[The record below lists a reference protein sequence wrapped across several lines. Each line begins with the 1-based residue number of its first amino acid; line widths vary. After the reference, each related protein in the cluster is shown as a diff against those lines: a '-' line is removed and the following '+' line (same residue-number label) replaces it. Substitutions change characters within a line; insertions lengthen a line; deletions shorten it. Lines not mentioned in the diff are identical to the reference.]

1 MGALTF
7 DALLRSL
14 KQGAPDPVYYLHGE
28 EDVLKD
34 EAVRVLLERA
44 VDPAAR
50 DFNVDQRTAADLD
63 PEAFNALVNTPPI
76 LAATRAVVLRGME
89 QLRKTAKVRQELL
102 HYLDSPNPST
112 VLVLVHGTPEPPD
125 AELLR
130 RATAVEVAALPPE
143 RVVRWMTHR
152 AKQLGFT
159 LAPEAEELLL
169 ASVGNDLSSLARE
182 LEKLAPLCAGRP
194 ATRDEVA
201 ALVGVRRGETLQD
214 FVDAA
219 LERRA
224 ADAARLVEPVLE
236 QAGMSGV
243 RMLSA
248 LGTALVGTAL
258 AREIE
263 KLAPLC
269 AGRPVTRDEVAALVG
284 VRRGET
290 LQDFV
295 DAALERRAA
304 DAARLVE
311 PVLEQ
316 AGMSGVRM
324 LSALGTA
331 LVGTAL
337 ARAELDRDARR
348 RDRLEGALL
357 SHLRTARPYGL
368 GSWEQTAL
376 RWARWA
382 ELWTRPELRSAL
394 RLALDADRALKSST
408 LTDEAGIL
416 EQLVL
421 SWGVRVPAV
430 CMGRL
435 RARAAHTALLRSG
448 RSRGHRPSGRAVAP
462 RLSRLFV
469 AASGGLL
476 GRARLLRPQGRRT
489 RLLVD
494 PRGAG
499 RRGCRRGVQESG
511 HLLRLALC
519 LYHPGPPGH
528 RTRYGGRHSGEA
540 RVSGR
545 DVCRPGV
552 GGEERGA
559 GGRDAHA
566 SESDGLRRPRG
577 A

>member
-1 MGALTF
+1 MTCAEFLERYTDFRDGLITAPRELRRF
-7 DALLRSL
+7 ERHLLRCAGCRRYDTAVRRGVLALQAAGTIEPSRDFRRRL
-14 KQGAPDPVYYLHGE
+14 DARLERERRAAREVPASAGVAAADPVYYLHGE

-50 DFNVDQRTAADLD
+50 DFNLDQRTAADLD

-76 LAATRAVVLRGME
+76 LAATRAAVLRGME

-112 VLVLVHGTPEPPD
+112 VLILVHGTPEPPD

-169 ASVGNDLSSLARE
+169 ASVGNDLSGLARE

-194 ATRDEVA
+194 A
-201 ALVGVRRGETLQD
+201 
-214 FVDAA
+214 
-219 LERRA
+219 
-224 ADAARLVEPVLE
+224 
-236 QAGMSGV
+236 
-243 RMLSA
+243 
-248 LGTALVGTAL
+248 
-258 AREIE
+258 
-263 KLAPLC
+263 
-269 AGRPVTRDEVAALVG
+269 TRDEVAALVG

-421 SWGVRVPAV
+421 SWGVRV
-430 CMGRL
+430 RE
-435 RARAAHTALLRSG
+435 AA
-448 RSRGHRPSGRAVAP
+448 
-462 RLSRLFV
+462 
-469 AASGGLL
+469 
-476 GRARLLRPQGRRT
+476 
-489 RLLVD
+489 
-494 PRGAG
+494 
-499 RRGCRRGVQESG
+499 
-511 HLLRLALC
+511 
-519 LYHPGPPGH
+519 
-528 RTRYGGRHSGEA
+528 
-540 RVSGR
+540 
-545 DVCRPGV
+545 
-552 GGEERGA
+552 
-559 GGRDAHA
+559 
-566 SESDGLRRPRG
+566 
-577 A
+577 

>member
-50 DFNVDQRTAADLD
+50 DFNVD

-224 ADAARLVEPVLE
+224 PDAARLVEPVLQ

-258 AREIE
+258 AR
-263 KLAPLC
+263 
-269 AGRPVTRDEVAALVG
+269 
-284 VRRGET
+284 
-290 LQDFV
+290 
-295 DAALERRAA
+295 
-304 DAARLVE
+304 
-311 PVLEQ
+311 
-316 AGMSGVRM
+316 
-324 LSALGTA
+324 
-331 LVGTAL
+331 
-337 ARAELDRDARR
+337 
-348 RDRLEGALL
+348 
-357 SHLRTARPYGL
+357 
-368 GSWEQTAL
+368 
-376 RWARWA
+376 
-382 ELWTRPELRSAL
+382 
-394 RLALDADRALKSST
+394 
-408 LTDEAGIL
+408 
-416 EQLVL
+416 
-421 SWGVRVPAV
+421 
-430 CMGRL
+430 
-435 RARAAHTALLRSG
+435 
-448 RSRGHRPSGRAVAP
+448 
-462 RLSRLFV
+462 
-469 AASGGLL
+469 
-476 GRARLLRPQGRRT
+476 
-489 RLLVD
+489 
-494 PRGAG
+494 
-499 RRGCRRGVQESG
+499 
-511 HLLRLALC
+511 
-519 LYHPGPPGH
+519 
-528 RTRYGGRHSGEA
+528 
-540 RVSGR
+540 
-545 DVCRPGV
+545 
-552 GGEERGA
+552 
-559 GGRDAHA
+559 
-566 SESDGLRRPRG
+566 
-577 A
+577 